1 MKNTM
6 KKKLDCD
13 NQKILSA
20 YIYILRIIQYFSF
33 KNLKI
38 IIPCDKNHFI

>member
-20 YIYILRIIQYFSF
+20 YIYIYLELFNISA
-33 KNLKI
+33 LKI
-38 IIPCDKNHFI
+38 